1 MSGDLRKFS
10 VIVVPLLFFLAF
22 SSKYIF
28 TRLKL
33 STHAHVADFRESI
46 YLTSLNRVRI
56 IIIILR
62 DIHNIMIIHNLCVY
76 LLRAARKNIIGIVK
90 SQKELYSTRVL
101 RHRLYEWGRVL

>member
-1 MSGDLRKFS
+1 MGGDLRKFS

-28 TRLKL
+28 TCLKL
-33 STHAHVADFRESI
+33 STQAQVADFRESI
-46 YLTSLNRVRI
+46 YLTSLNRVRII

-101 RHRLYEWGRVL
+101 RHRLYEWG